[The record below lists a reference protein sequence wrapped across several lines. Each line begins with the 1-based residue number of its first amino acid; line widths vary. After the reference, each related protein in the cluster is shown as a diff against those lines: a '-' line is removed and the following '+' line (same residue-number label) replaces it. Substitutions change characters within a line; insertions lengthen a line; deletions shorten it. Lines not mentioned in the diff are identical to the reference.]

1 MNQTKRVSPGHND
14 TITHRV
20 KRSKHL
26 QVWYCYECGLG
37 PFNTAIDAG
46 CANCGNRRCDF
57 SSEGWVPVVE
67 KTVHDISPPQ
77 NQEPSCRAALPMA
90 AGHVPHGSS
99 SGRAATP
106 SDNARSEM
114 SSLGLTSLSSVP
126 YPLQHARILSTRDV
140 TSATTQ
146 SETPSQ
152 QSDIFP
158 SVPWHVGGRE
168 NEFVQVH
175 QGAIHDLLPSSG
187 ATSEDDTRSRLSNN
201 SSRLVSDMDI
211 DYSIHP
217 TSGYIVGTLQ
227 SIQSHQVEHV
237 AVDVNASAP
246 NAEGQSV
253 QGCVMPV
260 FPGEIT
266 SDASLSAWSTSLND
280 VSTQIPANLESQIH
294 SIGWGFGDDYT
305 LPLQPQLPLTDFQSL
320 ETPPSSIKS
329 LHILKPPKTG
339 SVTTKGASKNYE
351 CCDPGGIQRLA
362 CLFYKYDPRLHMGC
376 MSKSFTNIGHLRQHL
391 DKSHKLGPNHCTSC
405 WKVFDTAEQLTNH
418 TTTTQC
424 IPIGGLPVDD
434 LPSFPKIR
442 LPPDK
447 KWYWGWKKLFGEAAA
462 PPQCPFFHPLEDLEA
477 QLRTGRPKSSLPE
490 EENGRSSYMNRTE
503 EASLSISLGWHRIDD
518 ENLLNITGI
527 AELLPDVS
535 TSSSY
540 PSTNMSPSTQSGDID
555 LDLDLQG

>member
-1 MNQTKRVSPGHND
+1 
-14 TITHRV
+14 
-20 KRSKHL
+20 
-26 QVWYCYECGLG
+26 
-37 PFNTAIDAG
+37 
-46 CANCGNRRCDF
+46 
-57 SSEGWVPVVE
+57 
-67 KTVHDISPPQ
+67 
-77 NQEPSCRAALPMA
+77 
-90 AGHVPHGSS
+90 
-99 SGRAATP
+99 
-106 SDNARSEM
+106 M

-126 YPLQHARILSTRDV
+126 YPLQHARIIGTRDV
-140 TSATTQ
+140 TSASAQ

-152 QSDIFP
+152 QANILP
-158 SVPWHVGGRE
+158 SVQWHVGGRE

-175 QGAIHDLLPSSG
+175 RGAIHELLQSSG

-201 SSRLVSDMDI
+201 SPRLVSDMDI

-217 TSGYIVGTLQ
+217 TSGYTVGTLQ

-237 AVDVNASAP
+237 AVDFDASAP

-253 QGCVMPV
+253 QGCIMPA

-266 SDASLSAWSTSLND
+266 SDAILSAWSTSVED
-280 VSTQIPANLESQIH
+280 VSMQIPADSENQIH
-294 SIGWGFGDDYT
+294 SIGSLSWGFGDDYT
-305 LPLQPQLPLTDFQSL
+305 LPLQPQLPLTDFRPL
-320 ETPPSSIKS
+320 ETPSSSIKS
-329 LHILKPPKTG
+329 LHILKPPKTS
-339 SVTTKGASKNYE
+339 SVTTKGASKHYE
-351 CCDPGGIQRLA
+351 CCDAGGIQRLA

-405 WKVFDTAEQLTNH
+405 WKVFNTAEQLTNH

-447 KWYWGWKKLFGEAAA
+447 KWYWGWRKLFGEAAA

-477 QLRTGRPKSSLPE
+477 KLQTGRPSSSRPE

-503 EASLSISLGWHRIDD
+503 EASLSISLGWRRIDD
-518 ENLLNITGI
+518 EHLLNITEGI
-527 AELLPDVS
+527 AEMLPEDVS

-540 PSTNMSPSTQSGDID
+540 PSTSMTPSTQSGDID
-555 LDLDLQG
+555 LDFDLQS